1 MKIEAALTAIK
12 EKFEIA
18 GKSKIF
24 EVKTGL
30 FDRGFEGVSL
40 ILYEENGE
48 AYINDGAQVANGIG
62 CDLNE
67 SELKTIAKAFG
78 FYLEDWH
85 IVKKIES
92 VHDIESFIALYMHI
106 QANYDK

>member
-1 MKIEAALTAIK
+1 MDIATAVNAIS
-12 EKFEIA
+12 ESFEIA

-48 AYINDGAQVANGIG
+48 AYINDGAEVANGIG
-62 CDLNE
+62 CNLNE

-85 IVKKIES
+85 IVKKIKS
-92 VHDIESFIALYMHI
+92 VRDIESFIALYMHI

>member
-1 MKIEAALTAIK
+1 MDIVTAVK
-12 EKFEIA
+12 EISESFEIA
-18 GKSKIF
+18 DKSKIF

-48 AYINDGAQVANGIG
+48 AYINDGAEVANGIG
-62 CDLNE
+62 YDLNE

-85 IVKKIES
+85 IAKKFES
-92 VHDIESFIALYMHI
+92 VCDIESFIDLYMHI

>member
-1 MKIEAALTAIK
+1 MDIVTAVKAIS
-12 EKFEIA
+12 ESFEVA

-48 AYINDGAQVANGIG
+48 AYINDGAEVANGIG

-67 SELKTIAKAFG
+67 SELKTITKAFG

-85 IVKKIES
+85 IVKKS
-92 VHDIESFIALYMHI
+92 KAFATSNPL
-106 QANYDK
+106 

>member
-12 EKFEIA
+12 EKFEIS

-30 FDRGFEGVSL
+30 FDRGFEDVSL

-48 AYINDGAQVANGIG
+48 AYINDGAEVANGIG

-92 VHDIESFIALYMHI
+92 VRDIESFIALYMHI